1 MVTKITNRN
10 EYGFVFFV
18 TLVFFV
24 VSWLCAHRAAAQ
36 DLPVLRVSLEDAQ
49 RRAVEASHRLAEA
62 RAREAAAQ
70 GAVAARD
77 AADRPIVSVTGGYT
91 RTNHVTPFFVPGPVG
106 PPRALYPDVPD
117 NYRTRLDLQWPIYS
131 GGRTDAL
138 ERAARAEASAVSAER
153 EVAQAD
159 LRLDVAR
166 AFWALVTARAT
177 VEVLEQNLARAQ
189 ANVGDVRERFS
200 AGLVPPNE
208 IASAEAQESRQRML
222 LIEASNQ
229 GQMSSADLAR
239 LMGVDLLQ
247 PIEPDAAL
255 DAPPPAALAF
265 DALVVD
271 ARTARGERQALERRI
286 EAADF
291 QRDAALGS
299 LRPGVALT
307 GGFDYARP
315 NPRIFPRADRWD
327 DSWDAGITVGWSL
340 WDGGRAR
347 AEAAQAGGM
356 ADAARARLAEFD
368 SVLALDV
375 RLRLLEIDSGRAA
388 IAAADAAV
396 RAAAEARRVVAE
408 RYQAGVITQTEVLD
422 ANVGLLQAELDRT
435 RAISALRLAEA
446 RLARALG
453 R

>member
-1 MVTKITNRN
+1 
-10 EYGFVFFV
+10 
-18 TLVFFV
+18 
-24 VSWLCAHRAAAQ
+24 
-36 DLPVLRVSLEDAQ
+36 
-49 RRAVEASHRLAEA
+49 
-62 RAREAAAQ
+62 
-70 GAVAARD
+70 
-77 AADRPIVSVTGGYT
+77 
-91 RTNHVTPFFVPGPVG
+91 
-106 PPRALYPDVPD
+106 
-117 NYRTRLDLQWPIYS
+117 
-131 GGRTDAL
+131 
-138 ERAARAEASAVSAER
+138 
-153 EVAQAD
+153 
-159 LRLDVAR
+159 
-166 AFWALVTARAT
+166 
-177 VEVLEQNLARAQ
+177 
-189 ANVGDVRERFS
+189 
-200 AGLVPPNE
+200 
-208 IASAEAQESRQRML
+208 
-222 LIEASNQ
+222 
-229 GQMSSADLAR
+229 
-239 LMGVDLLQ
+239 
-247 PIEPDAAL
+247 
-255 DAPPPAALAF
+255 
-265 DALVVD
+265 
-271 ARTARGERQALERRI
+271 
-286 EAADF
+286 
-291 QRDAALGS
+291 
-299 LRPGVALT
+299 VALT

-327 DSWDAGITVGWSL
+327 DSWDAGITVGWSF